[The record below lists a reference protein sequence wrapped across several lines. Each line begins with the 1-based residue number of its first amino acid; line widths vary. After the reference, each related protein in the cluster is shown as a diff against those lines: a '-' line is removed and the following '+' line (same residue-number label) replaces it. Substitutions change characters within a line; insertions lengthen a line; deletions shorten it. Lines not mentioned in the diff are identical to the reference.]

1 MYCNKK
7 YKKRFNKKYKI
18 RYLKFFMSFF
28 IFIVNYNKRCEK
40 MANKKEN
47 NDKRQIHPVIDKET
61 ENILILFDV
70 KPSQALKNYANHL
83 KSDTTKIDSAL
94 NSKTDYLNLLESH
107 KEFVDKEIIKTKNEI
122 EQLEKRKNE
131 AVNEQ
136 LSNYEKAIKIID
148 ERFKEIET
156 DLNDK
161 WGVQKMPIKE
171 LESIALEYCIP
182 AEILLKNY
190 PRSRLK
196 KVLENYRKYS

>member
-1 MYCNKK
+1 
-7 YKKRFNKKYKI
+7 
-18 RYLKFFMSFF
+18 
-28 IFIVNYNKRCEK
+28 